1 MRDFSSRFR
10 VCKTATA
17 TAMMTNLIP
26 RIPKQQQRGLL
37 QVCLAAPEI
46 SGRRASSG
54 NPSPPPT
61 PPLFSKNEF
70 STRLSTNFDGGGC
83 EGGLV
88 VERQLSP
95 PFLSAPM
102 QAFYIFAHRS
112 KMFHLLNLI
121 FLLRM
126 LFYDGALWWCEQ
138 KFSMVFC
145 YFKTGYYMME
155 PFDCR

>member
-10 VCKTATA
+10 VCKTTT

-54 NPSPPPT
+54 NPSPPP

-70 STRLSTNFDGGGC
+70 SPRLSTNFDGGG
-83 EGGLV
+83 
-88 VERQLSP
+88 ERQLSP

-102 QAFYIFAHRS
+102 QAFYMFAHRS

-126 LFYDGALWWCEQ
+126 LFYGGALLWCGQ
-138 KFSMVFC
+138 KFSIVFC
-145 YFKTGYYMME
+145 YLKTVYNMME
-155 PFDCR
+155 PFYRR